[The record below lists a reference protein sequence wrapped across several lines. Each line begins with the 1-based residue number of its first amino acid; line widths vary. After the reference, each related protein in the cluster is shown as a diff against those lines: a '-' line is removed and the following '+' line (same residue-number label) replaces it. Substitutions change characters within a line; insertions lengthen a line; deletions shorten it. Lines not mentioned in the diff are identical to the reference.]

1 MSEQE
6 DTDESLRALIE
17 EALKID
23 IKTKREYK
31 DHRELADSLGPIISE
46 FLDSFI
52 VLGYDFNGQPLSFQ
66 VSTKTQQK
74 DALDTLV
81 LKYFY
86 QRTGYKDAEGS
97 NEL

>member
-52 VLGYDFNGQPLSFQ
+52 VLGYDFDGQPLSFQ
-66 VSTKTQQK
+66 VSAKTQQK